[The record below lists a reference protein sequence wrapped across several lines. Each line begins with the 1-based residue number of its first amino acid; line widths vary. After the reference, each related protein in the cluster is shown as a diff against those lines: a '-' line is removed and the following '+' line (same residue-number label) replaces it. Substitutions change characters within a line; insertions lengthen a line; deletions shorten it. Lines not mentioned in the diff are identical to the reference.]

1 MTSSNQFSR
10 KTIRRSALTT
20 ALGLSLSLLSV
31 SAFAQSNVTGSIFG
45 QVPADAGTSVV
56 VRNVDTGFERSAQL
70 DNGGRYRL
78 GSLPTGE
85 YTVKLMKGDQT
96 VSTRENVVVS
106 IAGGSEVSFGGAGG
120 SAATALDRITVTAS
134 GAAALDVSSID
145 TRTVFYAKDLAKL
158 PLPRD
163 VASVALLAPSVVNNT
178 SYAGAPSFGGSAS
191 SENAYYINGYA
202 VTNPLTNIGFTTLP
216 FEGIDQLQVL
226 TGGYGAEFGRS
237 TGGVINTTTKRGTNN
252 WQGGVAAFWTPESL
266 RSDPVD
272 QPYPDTGFY
281 GQGNADP
288 TKRTDGTLYAYRKE
302 NKSWNLT
309 YGAYVGGPIIE
320 DKLFFYAS
328 GEITKR
334 QGASVGSASTSRFSP
349 TGYNTFKYK
358 IPRWMA
364 KVDWQISD
372 NHLLE
377 VTAISDSTEYD
388 PKLSGFSYA
397 DFSHDEIRAGG
408 ASTRDGGELYIG
420 KYTGYLTD
428 NLTVSALYGQQTI
441 DHETNLF
448 NFDPTCPRLSA
459 NLTPANQMPGIVY
472 NRTCQFSATSAIDGR
487 YDETRGGRFD
497 VEYSLGNHLFRVGYD
512 ETESHSVTGSEY
524 AGGFVWVFQ
533 QTANKNNPI
542 SASLGVGSPASA
554 GGSGLGVPT
563 GPTPNK
569 GYFVRKQYYT
579 QFADVKVNQKAQY
592 IEDRWQIADNVLLS
606 LGLRNEQFTN
616 YNGDGLPYIEQK
628 NQLAPRIGAAWDLR
642 GDSTLKL
649 FANAGRYHL
658 ALPNNVAVRGAAA
671 SLFTQEYFTYTGTDP
686 RTGAPTGLVNVPVNA
701 ALGFTCPGNNF
712 AVSANAECGTAP
724 DPRTVAAKDIDSH
737 YQDEY
742 ILGMQ
747 QVLNDSYNWGV
758 KGTYR
763 SLRSAIDDTCTPA
776 LDGGCFLFNPGEANT
791 FEIDQGDGTFK
802 TVTLSN
808 EELGFPKLKRDYY
821 AIDLYLEHPLAN
833 NWYGKLEYTFSKN
846 YGNTE
851 GQLASDLDTGGGG
864 QEDVGQTQDW
874 DLPQLMVGANGL
886 LPNHRAHQI
895 KGFGY
900 YEFNPEWRV
909 GATGILTS
917 GRPRSC
923 TSFYPTNDPGLY
935 NGSYYHYCGLAG
947 TGTAPGSAGYV
958 APSADY
964 AFSPRGSLG
973 TSEWI
978 YTVNLNVAYS
988 PVWAK
993 GLTLQA
999 DVLNVLDQQK
1009 PQAYNQ
1015 RYSQDRV
1022 TPSQFYNQELNY
1034 SAPRSVR
1041 LTARYD
1047 F

>member
-1 MTSSNQFSR
+1 M
-10 KTIRRSALTT
+10 IRRSALTT

-45 QVPADAGTSVV
+45 QVPADAGTSIV
-56 VRNVDTGFERSAQL
+56 VRNIDTGFERSVQL

-85 YTVKLMKGDQT
+85 YTVKLMKDGQT

-120 SAATALDRITVTAS
+120 SADATSLDRITVVGT
-134 GAAALDVSSID
+134 GAAALDVSSVD
-145 TRTVFYAKDLAKL
+145 TRTVFYANDLAKL
-158 PLPRD
+158 PVPRD
-163 VASVALLAPSVVNNT
+163 VAGVALLAPSVVNNT

-202 VTNPLTNIGFTTLP
+202 VTNPLTSIGFTTLP
-216 FEGIDQLQVL
+216 FEGIDQMQVL

-237 TGGVINTTTKRGTNN
+237 TGGVINTTTKRGTNT
-252 WQGGVAAFWTPESL
+252 WEGGVALFWTPESL

-272 QPYPDTGFY
+272 QPYPDTGYF
-281 GQGNADP
+281 GQDNPDT

-320 DKLFFYAS
+320 DKLFFYAA
-328 GEITKR
+328 GEISKR
-334 QGASVGSASTSRFSP
+334 QGTSVGSVITSPASP
-349 TGYNTFKYK
+349 TGFNTYKYK
-358 IPRWMA
+358 MPRWMA

-377 VTAISDSTEYD
+377 LTAVSDTTEYD
-388 PKLSGFSYA
+388 PKLSGFNYA
-397 DFSHDEIRAGG
+397 DFSHDEKRAGG
-408 ASTRDGGELYIG
+408 SSTVDGGELYIG
-420 KYTGYLTD
+420 KYTGYITD
-428 NLTVSALYGQQTI
+428 NLTISALYGQQTI
-441 DHETNLF
+441 NHDTNLF
-448 NFDPTCPRLSA
+448 NFDPTCPRLSG
-459 NLTPANQMPGIVY
+459 NLSAANQRPGYVY
-472 NRTCQFSATSAIDGR
+472 NRTCQFSATTTVDGAF
-487 YDETRGGRFD
+487 DETKGGRFD
-497 VEYSLGNHLFRVGYD
+497 IEYAMGDHTFRAGYD
-512 ETESHSVTGSEY
+512 ETEAHSFTGSEY

-533 QTANKNNPI
+533 NTANKNNPI
-542 SASLGVGSPASA
+542 DASHGVGSPASA
-554 GGSGLGVPT
+554 GGSGLGVA
-563 GPTPNK
+563 GSNK
-569 GYFVRKQYYT
+569 GYFARRQYYT
-579 QFADVKVNQKAQY
+579 QLADVKVNQKAQY
-592 IEDRWQIADNVLLS
+592 IEDRWQIADNFLLS

-616 YNGDGLPYIEQK
+616 YNGDGVPYIEQN
-628 NQLAPRIGAAWDLR
+628 NQLAPRIGAAWDVR
-642 GDSTLKL
+642 GDSTLKV

-658 ALPNNVAVRGAAA
+658 ALPNNVAVRGAAS
-671 SLFTQEYFTYTGTDP
+671 SLYTQEYFTYTGTDP
-686 RTGAPTGLVNVPVNA
+686 RTGAPTGLVNVPVDA
-701 ALGFTCPGNNF
+701 SLGYTCPGNNF
-712 AVSANAECGTAP
+712 AISANLECGTAP
-724 DPRTVAAKDIDSH
+724 DPRTVAAKDIESH

-747 QVLNDSYNWGV
+747 HVLNDSLNWGV

-763 SLRSAIDDTCTPA
+763 TLRSAIDDTCTPA
-776 LDGGCFLFNPGEANT
+776 LDGGCFLFNPGVANT
-791 FEIDQGDGTFK
+791 FQIDQGDGTFE
-802 TVTLSN
+802 TVSLSA
-808 EELGFPKLKRDYY
+808 EELGFDKLKRDYF
-821 AIDLYLEHPLAN
+821 AIDLYAEHPLAN

-851 GQLASDLDTGGGG
+851 GQLASDLDTGAGG
-864 QEDVGQTQDW
+864 QTDVSVTQDW

-886 LPNHRAHQI
+886 LPNHRAHQV

-900 YEFNPEWRV
+900 YQFTPEWRV
-909 GATGILTS
+909 GATGILSS

-923 TSFYPTNDPGLY
+923 TSFYPTADAGLY

-947 TGTAPGSAGYV
+947 SGTTPGSAGYV

-973 TSEWI
+973 TTPWTYSL
-978 YTVNLNVAYS
+978 NLNVAYN
-988 PVWAK
+988 PAWAK

-999 DVLNVLDQQK
+999 DVFNVLDQQK
-1009 PQAYNQ
+1009 PQAYIQ
-1015 RYSQDRV
+1015 GHASDRV
-1022 TPSQFYNQELNY
+1022 TRSQFYGQELNY
-1034 SAPRSVR
+1034 TAPRSVR